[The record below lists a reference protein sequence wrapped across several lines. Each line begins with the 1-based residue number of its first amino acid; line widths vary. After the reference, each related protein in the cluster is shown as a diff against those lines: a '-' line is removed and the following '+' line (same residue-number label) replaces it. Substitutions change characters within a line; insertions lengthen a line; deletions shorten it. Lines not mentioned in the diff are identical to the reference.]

1 MKASNYHPPTLSEF
15 INEQQTAFPYAKGDL
30 TRLLNH
36 IGVASKLVNRE
47 VNAAGL
53 MDILGKVGKSNVQGE
68 DVMKLDE
75 FANQKFIKVLS
86 SSGEVCGI
94 ASEENHD
101 IITFDNSFAK
111 DGKYVVCIDP
121 LDGSSNIDVNVSIG
135 TIFSIYRRITEA
147 GTKPEEKDILQA
159 GTNQVAAGY
168 VIYGSSTML
177 VYTTGMGVT
186 GFTFDPSIG
195 EFCLSHYQMDM
206 PSNGTIYSVNEGYY
220 KQFSPGIQKYIDAC
234 KGEKEDGSDALS
246 SRYIGSLVADFHRNL
261 LKGGIYMYPSTKKQ
275 PGGKLRLLYECNPI
289 AFLAEQAGGKAT
301 NGDGVRIMD
310 LKPEAIHQRTPFF
323 AGSVSMV
330 NEIEKFIQKYG

>member
-1 MKASNYHPPTLSEF
+1 MATNYQPPTLSEF

-36 IGVASKLVNRE
+36 IGVASKMVNRE

-53 MDILGKVGKSNVQGE
+53 VDILGKAGKSNIQGE

-75 FANQKFIKVLS
+75 FANNRFLKVLS
-86 SSGEVCGI
+86 SSGEVCAV

-101 IITFDNSFAK
+101 IITFDNSFAR

-135 TIFSIYRRITEA
+135 TIFSIYRRISPVGSVPIED
-147 GTKPEEKDILQA
+147 DILQP

-177 VYTTGMGVT
+177 VYTTGLGVT

-195 EFCLSHYQMDM
+195 EYCLSHYKMET
-206 PSNGTIYSVNEGYY
+206 PEEGSIYSVNEGYY
-220 KQFSPGIQKYIDAC
+220 MDFSPGIQKYLDFC
-234 KGEKEDGSDALS
+234 KGKKGGKMLS
-246 SRYIGSLVADFHRNL
+246 ARYIGSLVADFHRNL
-261 LKGGIYMYPSTKKQ
+261 IKGGIYMYPSTAKQ
-275 PGGKLRLLYECNPI
+275 PGGKLRLLYEANPI
-289 AFLAEQAGGKAT
+289 AFLAEQAGGLAT
-301 NGDGVRIMD
+301 DGNGIRIMD
-310 LKPEAIHQRTPFF
+310 IKPEAIHQRVPLFT
-323 AGSVSMV
+323 GSKNMV
-330 NEIEKFIQKYG
+330 KKLESYMLEE

>member
-1 MKASNYHPPTLSEF
+1 MASHYHPPTLSEF

-53 MDILGKVGKSNVQGE
+53 MDILGKTGMSNIQGE
-68 DVMKLDE
+68 DVMRLDE
-75 FANQKFIKVLS
+75 FANQKFIRVLG

-101 IITFDNSFAK
+101 LITFDTSFAK
-111 DGKYVVCIDP
+111 EGKYVVCIDP

-135 TIFSIYRRITEA
+135 TIFSIYRRVS
-147 GTKPEEKDILQA
+147 KPGEQAREEDILQP
-159 GTNQVAAGY
+159 GNRQVAAGY

-177 VYTTGMGVT
+177 VYTTGLGVT

-195 EFCLSHYQMDM
+195 EFCLSHYLMET
-206 PSNGTIYSVNEGYY
+206 PEKGSIYSINEGNYR
-220 KQFSPGIQKYIDAC
+220 QFSKGIRMYLDRC
-234 KGEKEDGSDALS
+234 KGELEDGSDALS

-261 LKGGIYMYPSTKKQ
+261 LKGGIYMYPSTLRQ

-289 AFLAEQAGGKAT
+289 AWLAEQAGGKAT
-301 NGDGVRIMD
+301 DGQGNRILD
-310 LKPEAIHQRTPFF
+310 IIPTAIHQRTPFF
-323 AGSVSMV
+323 TGSTQMV
-330 NEIEKFIQKYG
+330 DEVEDLIRRFG